1 MRRRGRSRHLGH
13 VGWLKGFLKQANGMS
28 LVPGAYSTL
37 ERNKEVQS
45 CPLSATCVPQHMQA
59 PQQ

>member
-13 VGWLKGFLKQANGMS
+13 VGWLKGFVKQVCGMS

-37 ERNKEVQS
+37 ERDKEFQS
-45 CPLSATCVPQHMQA
+45 CPLSPTCVPQHMQA